1 MELIAAIAIAG
12 PLGYL
17 VRPAQRAR
25 LVYLL
30 LWVVVFPIQTVVV
43 FSESGDDNT
52 ALYWVFNA
60 LILGLGLTLNAAG
73 ARLRARRRHALES

>member
-1 MELIAAIAIAG
+1 MELITAIAIAG

-17 VRPAQRAR
+17 VRRGR
-25 LVYLL
+25 LAYLL
-30 LWVVVFPIQTVVV
+30 LWAAIFPVQTVVV
-43 FSESGDDNT
+43 FSESGADDN